1 MAYDTASVFRDQRH
15 RQNVGLAQSLN
26 NELFGVT
33 AVWVRQEGQ
42 ARDFTN
48 GGFVGWAFWAESDC
62 HWFKRANGLALTGAR
77 HSCARPG

>member
-1 MAYDTASVFRDQRH
+1 
-15 RQNVGLAQSLN
+15 
-26 NELFGVT
+26 
-33 AVWVRQEGQ
+33 VWVRQEGQ